1 MFDARRENRLAEV
14 EQKLQLELA
23 GELAVARS
31 KPFFLE
37 FTEAGV
43 TKGTSL
49 EWLANRPALSA
60 PTSSR
65 VATATTIYR

>member
-1 MFDARRENRLAEV
+1 M
-14 EQKLQLELA
+14 
-23 GELAVARS
+23 RS

-49 EWLANRPALSA
+49 NQLIQNLALSA
-60 PTSSR
+60 KKLSQW
-65 VATATTIYR
+65 AIAITIRR